1 MLQLFQQK
9 FVTPEQMDVS
19 IYIQTKGITSSFKD
33 EEAVESLLEY
43 ERKVSTSQDLEKL
56 HALKHEDTSSSE
68 LRREI
73 AEDPEAAIKTNA
85 EFFDRKFEIQ
95 RRQIEAD
102 IARAVRR
109 EGDRII
115 SAVTSGPHDRIVD
128 TVR

>member
-1 MLQLFQQK
+1 
-9 FVTPEQMDVS
+9 MDVS